1 MDGSVPFS
9 TDWYNQWSTRPPRGN
24 RKTPS
29 AYLFLLRRPPLLRRR
44 LVHHGFELHAV
55 GVGEIDR
62 VVGAA
67 VIFARRIDHGHAV
80 LFEEGAERVH
90 VVAAR
95 DLESIVVGADVAL
108 AVLALSPL

>member
-62 VVGAA
+62 VIGAP
-67 VIFARRIDHGHAV
+67 VIFAGRIDHGHAV
-80 LFEEGAERVH
+80 LFEEGAERGH

-95 DLESIVVGADVAL
+95 AFVWGVGKADVAL
-108 AVLALSPL
+108 AVLSLSP